1 MTKIIEIE
9 GIGPVMGEKLEK
21 AGIKTVEALLKEC
34 ASKPGRKK
42 IADQTG
48 IAEAKILDFVNMADL
63 MRVNGVGAEFAELLV
78 AAGVDTIKELR
89 TRKADNLH
97 AKLEEVNAA
106 KKLTRRVP
114 SLDMVSDFINKA
126 KDIEPTVTH

>member
-34 ASKPGRKK
+34 ASKLGRKK

>member
-9 GIGPVMGEKLEK
+9 GIGPVMAEKLEK
-21 AGIKTVEALLKEC
+21 AGIKTVESLLKEC
-34 ASKPGRKK
+34 AAKSGRKK
-42 IADQTG
+42 VAEETG
-48 IAEAKILDFVNMADL
+48 IAETKILDFVNMADL
-63 MRVNGVGAEFAELLV
+63 MRINGVGAEFAELLV

-114 SLDMVSDFINKA
+114 SLDMVVDFINKA